1 MNSRRS
7 SLLLVGLATLLL
19 LGTVPPAY
27 SRGARGKLRIQVSPS
42 QAYVFVDGAA
52 LKEGNCTMAHL
63 CTIWLSPGEHTVSVH
78 NYGYKTST
86 QKVDLRAGKVTNLKV
101 DLQRQGGPVSPPWGA
116 IEIKGAPPHAAVLMN
131 GSTPAYFVGHVD
143 EFDHEFLTGKEQLVM
158 PPGTQHMTITWWGQ
172 TIWSGDVTVHPN
184 EMTIVHV
191 NQNGS
196 TTTQAWP
203 EGKKVTSLPRFKA
216 GRASATVAV
225 APVKGEFSANP
236 TSIKCGGSSQLTW
249 SSSDAVATEISEV
262 GKVAPSGSQSVSPK
276 ETTTY
281 DFTASGPGG
290 VVKSS
295 STVSVDKAIQ
305 ASITIEPSEVRYHKV
320 GSKVVEQGSA
330 TLTWSTSNAQTV
342 SIDPIGTVE
351 TSGSRTITPTP
362 KQTTPGPVDET
373 DTYTLTASNACGGS
387 ATETATV
394 HITGLIEAAHHE
406 VALSSIFFPTNWPSP
421 AHPHDGLLNSQ
432 RDALNK
438 LASTFIAY
446 HNDNPNASLILEAHA
461 DVRGPLHYNQILS
474 ERRGEAVKSYLVS
487 QGVPADA
494 ITVKAYGKTKELS
507 LDDVKA
513 LEAKNPQA
521 PAKMR
526 FWYDDVLAN
535 NRRVDVVLMPDNK
548 RSTPYFPHDAADAHI
563 LWERPMPSL
572 RVIKNNE

>member
-1 MNSRRS
+1 MKSRRS
-7 SLLLVGLATLLL
+7 SSFLLGLALLVV
-19 LGTVPPAY
+19 LGGTSPAFG
-27 SRGARGKLRIQVSPS
+27 RGRQGKLRIHVSPP

-52 LKEGNCTMAHL
+52 LKEGNCTMSHL

-78 NYGYKTST
+78 NYGYTTVTK
-86 QKVDLRAGKVTNLKV
+86 KVDLHAGKVTNLSVK
-101 DLQRQGGPVSPPWGA
+101 LQPEGGPVSPPWGA

-191 NQNGS
+191 NQNGAS
-196 TTTQAWP
+196 TTRPWS
-203 EGKKVTSLPRFKA
+203 EGKKVSSLPRFKA
-216 GRASATVAV
+216 GFASATVAV
-225 APVKGEFSANP
+225 APVKAQFSASP
-236 TSIKCGGSSQLTW
+236 TSINCGDSSQLTW
-249 SSSDAVATEISEV
+249 SSTNAVGAEISSIGQVAT
-262 GKVAPSGSQSVSPK
+262 SGTQSVSPK

-290 VVKSS
+290 IVKSS
-295 STVSVDKAIQ
+295 STVEVNKAIE
-305 ASITIEPSEVRYHKV
+305 ASISIEPSEVRYHKI
-320 GSKVVEQGSA
+320 GNKVVEQGSA
-330 TLTWSTSNAQTV
+330 TLTWSTTNAQTV
-342 SIDPIGTVE
+342 TIDPIGTVS
-351 TSGSRTITPTP
+351 TSGSRTLTPTP

-373 DTYTLTASNACGGS
+373 DTYTLTATNACGGT
-387 ATETATV
+387 ATETATL

-406 VALSSIFFPTNWPSP
+406 VALYSIFFPTNWPSP

-432 RDALNK
+432 REELNK

-446 HNDNPNASLILEAHA
+446 HNSNPNASLILEAHA
-461 DVRGPLHYNQILS
+461 DVRGPLYYNKVLS
-474 ERRGEAVKSYLVS
+474 ERRGEVVKSYLVS

-494 ITVKAYGKTKELS
+494 ISIKAYGKTKELS
-507 LDDVKA
+507 LSDVKA

-526 FWYDDVLAN
+526 FWYDDYLAT

-563 LWERPMPSL
+563 LWERPMPPY
-572 RVIKNNE
+572 RVIKAHE